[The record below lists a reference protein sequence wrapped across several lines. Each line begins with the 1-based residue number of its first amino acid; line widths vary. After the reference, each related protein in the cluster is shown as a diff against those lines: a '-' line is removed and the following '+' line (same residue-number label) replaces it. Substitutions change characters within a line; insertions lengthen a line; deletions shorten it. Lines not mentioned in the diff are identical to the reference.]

1 MFCVLW
7 HIARGACLHRFIRR
21 EAIQSASGQSLIH
34 LLYDAVLHSG
44 EDSVHMTGIRCMI
57 LRVMSVVRSWWHP
70 SLLEPH
76 GGLGAAVVLPEG
88 LPSAPVLLRL
98 SLRLPTS
105 LDDFRHE

>member
-57 LRVMSVVRSWWHP
+57 LRVMSVVRS
-70 SLLEPH
+70 
-76 GGLGAAVVLPEG
+76 
-88 LPSAPVLLRL
+88 
-98 SLRLPTS
+98 
-105 LDDFRHE
+105 